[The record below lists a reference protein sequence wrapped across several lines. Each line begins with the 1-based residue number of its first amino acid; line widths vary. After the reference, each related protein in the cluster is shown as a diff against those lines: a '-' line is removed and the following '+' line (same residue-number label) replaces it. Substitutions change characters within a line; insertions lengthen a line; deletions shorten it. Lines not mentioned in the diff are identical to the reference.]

1 MTIRNNISLT
11 ILIIL
16 FIYLTL
22 NIMNRKTVIGVVSH
36 GQRGCPTSGYAQMFA
51 KITGFLDW
59 INANVAVSIF
69 LT

>member
-1 MTIRNNISLT
+1 M
-11 ILIIL
+11 
-16 FIYLTL
+16 YLTF
-22 NIMNRKTVIGVVSH
+22 NMMNRKTVIGVVSH